1 MVCFIPPLHAE
12 RCNGTCREP
21 DSPYLRIEVEAEVPG
36 ANTVQRAEA
45 DAMVADLQDAMTD
58 AIEAAAEEV
67 PPHL

>member
-1 MVCFIPPLHAE
+1 VS
-12 RCNGTCREP
+12 RREP

-45 DAMVADLQDAMTD
+45 DAMAADLQDAMTD

-67 PPHL
+67 LSAIPTNARRD